1 MVRGA
6 RSVSAFLAL
15 RALEVELRALRR
27 KLDVSGD
34 RACQVVAGLTTF
46 ARLARTVREAF
57 AFSLHA
63 LDGVGCTRLLIGDG
77 VASELGDANQWLD
90 GACFVDRAL

>member
-1 MVRGA
+1 MF
-6 RSVSAFLAL
+6 SPFLAL
-15 RALEVELRALRR
+15 RALEVELCALRR

-34 RACQVVAGLTTF
+34 RACQVVTGLTTF
-46 ARLARTVREAF
+46 ARLARAMCESF

-63 LDGVGCTRLLIGDG
+63 LDGVSGSGSFVGDG
-77 VASELGDANQWLD
+77 VGSELDDANQRLD